1 MYEIINNRKESL
13 METIEISRTVKSRI
27 VFLNHNDIPKIV
39 ASQKRF
45 DKVVILYLSIFF
57 ITVSL

>member
-1 MYEIINNRKESL
+1 

>member
-1 MYEIINNRKESL
+1 

-27 VFLNHNDIPKIV
+27 IFQNPNDIPKMV
-39 ASQKRF
+39 ASQEAFRQGCN
-45 DKVVILYLSIFF
+45 LYLNICF